1 MTYLEEL
8 RGNYR
13 AARSRLTS
21 LVPNKKFPRISGVAT
36 GRMWLG
42 LDHTAGWF
50 LDRRKASDIID
61 AVLQVTGVSRAGFFG
76 HRRPREQSEAR
87 QLAYFFL
94 KHHTQ
99 LSMPQIGRMI
109 GNRDHS
115 TVIHG
120 VHRVATDPDIFGSRA
135 AAIAKAL
142 HLPPP
147 KEVLFQ

>member
-1 MTYLEEL
+1 MSYIEEL

-13 AARSRLTS
+13 AVRSRLTS
-21 LVPNKKFPRISGVAT
+21 LAPNNKFPRISGEAT

-42 LDHTAGWF
+42 IDPAAGWF
-50 LDRRKASDIID
+50 LDRRKATDIID

-109 GNRDHS
+109 GGRDHS
-115 TVIHG
+115 TVVHG
-120 VHRVATDPDIFGSRA
+120 VHRVATDPDIFGGRVL
-135 AAIAKAL
+135 AIAKAL
-142 HLPPP
+142 HLRPPACG
-147 KEVLFQ
+147 